1 MPIAGSTL
9 AALFVAGLL
18 GSVGHCLGMCGPLVA
33 MTGIRFAEHRSAA
46 HTERA
51 GARAAAGT
59 LSGAAVDEKIGAPTT
74 GCAPT
79 GRRLPVAATI
89 VYHSCRIAVYVAMGA
104 IIGAAASLFGLAGDM
119 TTIGAAVGIA
129 IGLAVLV
136 LGLGYAGL
144 LPAVARESGARWWN
158 RATTRALRL
167 PGYSGA
173 ALLGVINGIL
183 PCGLVYGALL
193 VGAGTGS
200 AWGGALAMLVFG
212 LATFPALAIVQ
223 SGIGFLGS
231 PRRRWLVRAAGIVVF
246 LIGLQLCLRGLAA
259 LGVVRS
265 VSIGRFMLW

>member
-1 MPIAGSTL
+1 MTWRLSERLDLPIAGSTL

-33 MTGIRFAEHRSAA
+33 MMGIRFAEL
-46 HTERA
+46 RA
-51 GARAAAGT
+51 GAGGAGV
-59 LSGAAVDEKIGAPTT
+59 SGPCIA
-74 GCAPT
+74 APT
-79 GRRLPVAATI
+79 GRSMPVAATLI
-89 VYHSCRIAVYVAMGA
+89 YHACRIAVYVVMGA
-104 IIGAAASLFGLAGDM
+104 IVGAAASFFGLAGDM
-119 TTIGAAVGIA
+119 TTLGAAIGIA

-144 LPAVARESGARWWN
+144 LPAVARASGARWWN

-167 PGYSGA
+167 PGHSGA
-173 ALLGVINGIL
+173 ALLGAINGIL

-200 AWGGALAMLVFG
+200 PWGSALAMLVFG
-212 LATFPALAIVQ
+212 LATFPAMAIVQ

-231 PRRRWLVRAAGIVVF
+231 PRRRWLMRAVGVIVF
-246 LIGLQLCLRGLAA
+246 LVGLQLCLRGLAG

-265 VSIGRFMLW
+265 VNIGRFMLW